1 MSTSPMAEMPE
12 RMAQE
17 GPAGM
22 RRSPVSDIHPKLRGI
37 HEPRKSLASTLLVT
51 ASGQFV
57 VLTLAPLKTAR
68 LLGQG
73 ARALWETRV
82 YAFDLETRVGLG
94 SAPRYAAFK
103 EREDAALMHHEMLVT
118 RLEAGTFE
126 IDTARDVLGP
136 IYPLVE
142 RVMERFQVGDPREA
156 SAALEEALRVAR
168 RVDAVHHFL
177 HLYQEVFLMR
187 ALVLECGDPEAAK
200 SAYREFIALYAG
212 LPSPQPEVLCAVSK
226 AREAIERLT
235 PVPPQA
241 RARDAVLEF

>member
-17 GPAGM
+17 GPAGT

-37 HEPRKSLASTLLVT
+37 REPRKPLASTLVVT
-51 ASGQFV
+51 AGGQFV

-68 LLGQG
+68 LMGHG
-73 ARALWETRV
+73 SRALWETRV
-82 YAFDLETRVGLG
+82 YAFDLKTGVGLG
-94 SAPRYAAFK
+94 SAPRYAAFS
-103 EREDAALMHHEMLVT
+103 EREDNALVRHEALVT
-118 RLEAGTFE
+118 RLESGTFE
-126 IDTARDVLGP
+126 RDTARDVLDP
-136 IYPLVE
+136 IHPLVE
-142 RVMERFQVGDPREA
+142 RAMERSQVGDSQEA

-187 ALVLECGDPEAAK
+187 GLVLEGDDPEAAK
-200 SAYREFIALYAG
+200 AAYREFIALYAG
-212 LPSPQPEVLCAVSK
+212 LPSPHPEVLRAVAR

-235 PVPPQA
+235 PIPDDRSA
-241 RARDAVLEF
+241 RHR